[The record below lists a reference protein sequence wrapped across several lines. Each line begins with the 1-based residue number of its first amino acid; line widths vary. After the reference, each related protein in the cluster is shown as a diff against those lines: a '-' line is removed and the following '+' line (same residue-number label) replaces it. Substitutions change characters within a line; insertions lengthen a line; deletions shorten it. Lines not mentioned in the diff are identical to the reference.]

1 VLLLEVPYS
10 KDFLPEAAQNTLDL
24 KATEKHQSTI
34 DLFVKKF
41 QAPSVISTFN
51 HSFLTDYRAY
61 LLGLPTASVD
71 QMLSPYLIF
80 SQKKKYNVYKKKEV
94 VKKDL
99 NQADISAL
107 KAVYGA
113 GEKVSN
119 RIVKYRKLL
128 EGFSLMDQLY
138 EVYRLDSTVVD
149 EIRKKFE
156 IKTLPN
162 I

>member
-1 VLLLEVPYS
+1 
-10 KDFLPEAAQNTLDL
+10 
-24 KATEKHQSTI
+24 
-34 DLFVKKF
+34 
-41 QAPSVISTFN
+41 
-51 HSFLTDYRAY
+51 
-61 LLGLPTASVD
+61 
-71 QMLSPYLIF
+71 MLSPYLIF